1 MIVFGVLFSLLGG
14 AASVLGFLARSS
26 DAYRQGESLRELPLI
41 GGLLDSL
48 GISTDFS
55 HTLVNIVFFGGL
67 FLFILGLVLILA
79 GALAKSR
86 KGGKTYTCSCGAK
99 VPENS
104 TFCLRCGKKLI
115 DETPLPPTEPADGPR
130 CPNCG
135 TPIENESQRFCIGC
149 GAVLTAEPE
158 PKTEGPLCPN
168 CGAPVDPKLP
178 FCCNCGAYLEK
189 PEAPVDEPEPE
200 PEPEPEKLLCANCGA
215 PIKSRDQRF
224 CIACGTVLT
233 AESVRK
239 NPGKVCP
246 NCGAVAPDLLQRFCV
261 TCGAPFD
268 VPEPELKYTPEPVPE
283 SEPVYAP
290 EPEPVYTP
298 EPEPVPEPVYT
309 PEPEPVPEPVY
320 TPEPEP
326 APAPFKSTFKKRS

>member
-14 AASVLGFLARSS
+14 AASVLGFLVRSS
-26 DAYRQGESLRELPLI
+26 DAYRQGGNPRELPLI

-48 GISTDFS
+48 GISADFT

-115 DETPLPPTEPADGPR
+115 DETPLPSTEPADGPR
-130 CPNCG
+130 CPDCG

-149 GAVLTAEPE
+149 GAVLTSEPE

-168 CGAPVDPKLP
+168 CGAPVEPKFP

-189 PEAPVDEPEPE
+189 PEAPVE
-200 PEPEPEKLLCANCGA
+200 EPEKLLCANCGA
-215 PIKSRDQRF
+215 PIESGDQRF
-224 CIACGTVLT
+224 CIACGAVLT

-290 EPEPVYTP
+290 EPEPAPEPVYAP